1 MSRPLLA
8 LLLAF
13 ALAAGL
19 AACGGGGSSSS
30 STASTSAGPP
40 ATTPSTSTSTGP
52 SATTP
57 AAPAGAAKPSAA
69 AVASE
74 TAADRRAAGRAAP
87 FVKPEADN
95 SVPTFGSEAAASDR
109 AQAETTLKAY
119 LQARAREDWAS
130 ACAQLAKPTRQG
142 YEKLA
147 ASSSKGKAVS
157 CAQVLAA
164 LSKGADLS
172 DPLTGA
178 LVSLRVHGQNAFAL
192 FYGPH
197 HQQYMVPMNREA
209 GEWKPTQAAAIAY
222 PPGAAPTT
230 SP

>member
-8 LLLAF
+8 LLLAL

-30 STASTSAGPP
+30 STASTSTAPQ
-40 ATTPSTSTSTGP
+40 ATTSSTSTGP

-57 AAPAGAAKPSAA
+57 SAPAGAPKPSAA

-95 SVPTFGSEAAASDR
+95 SVPTFGSEATASDR
-109 AQAETTLKAY
+109 AQAEATLKAY

-147 ASSSKGKAVS
+147 TSSSKGKAPS

-164 LSKGADLS
+164 FSKGADLS

-192 FYGPH
+192 FYGPG

-222 PPGAAPTT
+222 PPGAPSAT